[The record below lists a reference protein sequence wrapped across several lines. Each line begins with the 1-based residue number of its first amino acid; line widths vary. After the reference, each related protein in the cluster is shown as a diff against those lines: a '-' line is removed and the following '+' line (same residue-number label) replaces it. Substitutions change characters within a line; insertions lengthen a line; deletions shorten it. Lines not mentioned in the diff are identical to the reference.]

1 MTDVFPLPLPTPTPS
16 PLSTQHI
23 AVIRRWQTLALWTDF
38 LRTMSVALRKVE
50 DGVRLDAI
58 LEFPCFR
65 FAVHDHLYSAADGV
79 AGLLKAALL
88 EAGH

>member
-1 MTDVFPLPLPTPTPS
+1 MYFPYLFPLPTS
-16 PLSTQHI
+16 FPLSTQHI
-23 AVIRRWQTLALWTDF
+23 AVIRRWQMLALRTEF
-38 LRTMSVALRKVE
+38 LRTMSVASRKVE
-50 DGVRLDAI
+50 DGVRLYAI

-79 AGLLKAALL
+79 AELLWAALL